1 MSKIIEKI
9 IIILF
14 GIVTGILLYF
24 YRKYKDS
31 KKNE

>member
-24 YRKYKDS
+24 YRKHKDS